1 MPEPLPKDH
10 PLLHHP
16 KCVVLPHIG
25 SATFETREAM
35 GTRAVDNL
43 LAGAVRALAV
53 PRRTRQSPS
62 PSNSR
67 SSSAGLLRTTV
78 SAEGHLP
85 LQINKAVVLRPDAD
99 QATAGK

>member
-1 MPEPLPKDH
+1 MPVLAAPYLAQLAGAGLDVTVPEPLPKDH

-43 LAGAVRALAV
+43 LAGAH
-53 PRRTRQSPS
+53 
-62 PSNSR
+62 SR
-67 SSSAGLLRTTV
+67 SAAPG
-78 SAEGHLP
+78 
-85 LQINKAVVLRPDAD
+85 
-99 QATAGK
+99 